1 MYLLIRLIP
10 RDEAARQ
17 GGDLMRI
24 QIIKGTWKTEQSPY
38 QIGHRP
44 SCKKGPRLDRGESG
58 SGRSTLPLNIS
69 SVTRSSSAVSIRQ
82 AARPFSWT
90 TPSESMWPSFLRTRE
105 RFLNSSRNFCSCA
118 RRRSTLALEEVED
131 DKRTPM
137 RAHSGGMSKSSQR
150 MIPGIPASS
159 TWVAVSRDWHRL
171 FFGTTWTA
179 AHFAPSAAKGKN
191 RRRRQVQ
198 SNSTER
204 SHLEMVQRTV
214 VKNRQGTRWI
224 NWIAHADCPLYRLK
238 TTFKQSCSTRNI
250 EVDVELT
257 GKLQLQW
264 WTSGWRL
271 HDICQDW

>member
-1 MYLLIRLIP
+1 MHSRCIWIATDKRASHHKYSPVQALPDKDCSPAWGWRLTDLRDPPGAFLKLTQWPRELAPQMYLLIRLIP

-159 TWVAVSRDWHRL
+159 T
-171 FFGTTWTA
+171 
-179 AHFAPSAAKGKN
+179 
-191 RRRRQVQ
+191 
-198 SNSTER
+198 
-204 SHLEMVQRTV
+204 
-214 VKNRQGTRWI
+214 
-224 NWIAHADCPLYRLK
+224 
-238 TTFKQSCSTRNI
+238 
-250 EVDVELT
+250 
-257 GKLQLQW
+257 
-264 WTSGWRL
+264 
-271 HDICQDW
+271 